1 MTRRALLVCPG
12 RGSYSKDVMGQL
24 DNRSAAASAIV
35 DACDAARTAR
45 GVPTIRDLDR
55 ADRFSAVKHVAG
67 ENASLLTFAC
77 SLADAAEVSDA
88 YDVVGVVGNS
98 MGFYTALA
106 ASGALSLEDAIMLVE
121 TMAHYQTRN
130 VQGGQLLYPF
140 SGKDWRYNAATLRV
154 IDDAIASSNGEAF
167 WSIRLGNTAVLGG
180 TDAGVRH
187 LQQVLPPIE
196 RGARTFP
203 MKLPLHSA
211 FHTPVMRPTSDIA
224 QVDLAGL
231 NFRAPNVPLVSGHG
245 DLFRPR
251 WASPDALRAYTL
263 GAQVYEPYDFTTSV
277 GTALRHTAAD
287 VVIALGPGNAL
298 GGPLAAILV
307 NEGWHG
313 LQSRAD
319 FDAVQASDEPVL
331 LSFGMPDQ
339 RARLT

>member
-1 MTRRALLVCPG
+1 MTRSALIVCPG

-24 DNRSAAASAIV
+24 QDRSAAASAII

-45 GVPTIRDLDR
+45 GVPTVRELDS

-77 SLADAAEVSDA
+77 SLADAAEISSA
-88 YDVVGVVGNS
+88 YDIVGVAGNS

-106 ASGALSLEDAIMLVE
+106 VSGALSLEDAIELVE

-140 SGKDWRYNAATLRV
+140 SGSDWRYNPATLQV

-180 TDAGVRH
+180 TDAGIRH
-187 LQQVLPPIE
+187 LQQTLPPIE

-211 FHTPVMRPTSDIA
+211 FHTPVMASTA
-224 QVDLAGL
+224 QTAQQDLADL
-231 NFRAPNVPLVSGHG
+231 TFLAPDVPLVGGHA
-245 DLFRPR
+245 DVFRPR
-251 WASPDALRAYTL
+251 WADPDALRAYTL
-263 GAQVYEPYDFTTSV
+263 GVQVYEPYDFTASIR
-277 GTALRHTAAD
+277 TALRHTCPD

-313 LQSRAD
+313 LRSRAD
-319 FDAVQASDEPVL
+319 FDAMQASDEPVL